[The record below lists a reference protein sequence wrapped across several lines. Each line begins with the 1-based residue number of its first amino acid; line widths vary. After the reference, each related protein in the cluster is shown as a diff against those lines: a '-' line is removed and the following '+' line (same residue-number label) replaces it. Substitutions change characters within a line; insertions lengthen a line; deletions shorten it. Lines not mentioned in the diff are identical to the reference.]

1 MIITLVGF
9 WAIIIV
15 LVITSVLVKR
25 IRRSIVKRRVP
36 YELSLLEDAIV
47 LSLFSGIL
55 YISTIDMVKNWAVAI
70 FILSLLKMAFIPILM
85 VIHKVNRR
93 AYVGIKRCIRKFM

>member
-15 LVITSVLVKR
+15 LVITSVLVKKV
-25 IRRSIVKRRVP
+25 RRSIVKSRIP
-36 YELSLLEDAIV
+36 YEISLLEDAIV

-55 YISTIDMVKNWAVAI
+55 YISTIDMVEIWAVAI
-70 FILSLLKMAFIPILM
+70 FILSLLKVAFIPILIF
-85 VIHKVNRR
+85 IHKVNRR
-93 AYVGIKRCIRKFM
+93 TYVGLKRCIRKFL

>member
-9 WAIIIV
+9 WATIIV
-15 LVITSVLVKR
+15 LVITSVLVKK
-25 IRRSIVKRRVP
+25 IRRSIVKRRIP

-55 YISTIDMVKNWAVAI
+55 YISTIDMVETWAVAI
-70 FILSLLKMAFIPILM
+70 FIIGILKVSFIPILL
-85 VIHKVNRR
+85 VVHKVHRR
-93 AYVGIKRCIRKFM
+93 SYLVITRCIRKIL